1 MIVKIPLAK
10 DFDFAKIIRYRPF
23 FFFHKDAPVRSFLFK
38 GKPIGIEFFQD
49 STFLVM
55 KTDKQISENDIKEFT
70 RRIKYCF
77 GTGEDFID
85 FYNIAKNDE
94 ILSKHYGAIYG
105 NRLLSA
111 FSDFEACVSIICS
124 QNTSFRQY
132 KSILTKIIDVYG
144 KGSYFPEPE
153 HILKH
158 PEKLKSCGV
167 GYRDKYILDTCLT
180 FRFKK
185 SIDRESLAKIKGFGR
200 YSQDIFRLFQE
211 RDYNYFYVDRLIKRI
226 FRSEY
231 RAELANDFEVRNF
244 AEKKFGKY
252 AGLSEVY
259 LQKFL
264 CDNR

>member
-1 MIVKIPLAK
+1 MIIKIPLAK
-10 DFDFAKIIRYRPF
+10 DFDFAKIIKYRPF
-23 FFFHKDAPVRSFLFK
+23 FFFNKDLPVRSFLFK
-38 GKPIGIEFFQD
+38 GKPVEIDFFQD

-55 KTDKQISENDIKEFT
+55 KTDKQLSENEKLQFIE
-70 RRIKYCF
+70 RIKYCL
-77 GTGEDFID
+77 GTEEDFTD
-85 FYNIAKNDE
+85 FYNIARNDK
-94 ILSKHYGAIYG
+94 ILSAHYNEIYG
-105 NRLLSA
+105 NRLFSA

-132 KSILTKIIDVYG
+132 KSILMKVIDVYG

-153 HILKH
+153 HILKY

-167 GYRDKYILDTCLT
+167 GYRDKYILDACLT

-185 SIDRESLAKIKGFGR
+185 SINRESLAKIKGFGR
-200 YSQDIFRLFQE
+200 YSEDIFRLFQE

-226 FRSEY
+226 FKGEY
-231 RAELANDFEVRNF
+231 GAELANDFEVRNF
-244 AEKKFGKY
+244 AEKMFGKY